1 MNNLDRAIIKFLSA
15 DITDLE
21 GMPKQDKLNQVIS
34 LYNCDASEY
43 GCYWDESGRWHYLSL
58 RTLLNWD
65 IVGDQVQANIPYTQY
80 TVNIPSSWINT
91 RFLSNALRHN
101 ELEKPFIKVSN
112 NLRLSGIGKSSQF
125 EGSVKIEI
133 ICDSSRDEALCDC
146 ITWRIYTLLKNQ
158 NKLHDSINGIFNC
171 VFNNLIITSN
181 YDSNIITFD
190 INNLVFVGV

>member
-15 DITDLE
+15 DIVDLE
-21 GMPKQDKLNQVIS
+21 GIDKQDKINEVIA
-34 LYNCDASEY
+34 LYNCDPSEY

-65 IVGDQVQANIPYTQY
+65 IVGDQVQTSMPHAQY
-80 TVNIPSSWINT
+80 SVNIPTGWVNT

-101 ELEKPFIKVSN
+101 ELEKPFVKVSS

-125 EGSVKIEI
+125 EGNVKIEI
-133 ICDSSRDEALCDC
+133 ICDSSKDEALCDA

-158 NKLHDSINGIFNC
+158 NKLHDAINGIFNC
-171 VFNNLIITSN
+171 VFSNLIIAGN

-190 INNLVFVGV
+190 VGNVLMVGV